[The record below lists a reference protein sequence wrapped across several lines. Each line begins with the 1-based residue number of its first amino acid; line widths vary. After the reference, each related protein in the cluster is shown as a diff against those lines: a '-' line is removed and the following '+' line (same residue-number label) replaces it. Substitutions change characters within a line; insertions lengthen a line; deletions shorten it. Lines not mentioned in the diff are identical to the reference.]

1 MIENTVQNNVFTLHL
16 IPLNLTS
23 KSLEVNTLVPQT
35 LNQRDSTVG
44 AYFSIIFVRFGN
56 ADQHIRLNV
65 YASLFDVCL
74 VFHANV
80 TIKTKS

>member
-1 MIENTVQNNVFTLHL
+1 MIENTVQNNICTLYL
-16 IPLNLTS
+16 MPFNLTS
-23 KSLEVNTLVPQT
+23 KSFENTLVSWT
-35 LNQRDSTVG
+35 LNQRDTTVD
-44 AYFSIIFVRFGN
+44 AYFYVIFGRFGN

-65 YASLFDVCL
+65 YAFVFDVCL